1 MTECGGGGGM
11 EEDGFPSFMVSARSL
26 NVVVVVVGCIY
37 RERVCVWWGVHNT
50 HIYHKKGTFVGL
62 VVVALL

>member
-1 MTECGGGGGM
+1 
-11 EEDGFPSFMVSARSL
+11 MVVEWRRMDSHHSWFFARSL

>member
-1 MTECGGGGGM
+1 
-11 EEDGFPSFMVSARSL
+11 MVVEWRRMDSHHSWFFARSL
-26 NVVVVVVGCIY
+26 DVVVVVVVGCIY